1 MPGFPLQAIVGLG
14 NPGSKYDKTR
24 HNLGFRVVDELA
36 SRWKAN
42 VDSKK
47 HKSLV
52 GEVEK
57 FSTRLTLIKPQTYMN
72 LSGEAVGEM
81 ARFFKWPPENIL
93 VLSDDLDIPDGAIR
107 IRPFGGAGGH
117 NGLKSL
123 IEHLGTDKFPRIR
136 IGIGRDPV
144 IPADAYVLATIPGS
158 RADFYKELVTRTAD
172 AVVSILEEGLEKAM
186 TRFHASPKE
195 LEKKL
200 PEKKESKP

>member
-36 SRWKAN
+36 SRWN
-42 VDSKK
+42 VRVEAKK
-47 HKSLV
+47 YKSLV
-52 GEVEK
+52 AEVEK
-57 FSTRLTLIKPQTYMN
+57 YSPRLTLFKPQTYMN
-72 LSGEAVGEM
+72 LSGEAIGEA
-81 ARFFKWPPENIL
+81 ARFFKWPAENIL

-144 IPADAYVLATIPGS
+144 MPADAYVLANIPSS
-158 RADFYKELVTRTAD
+158 RADFYNELVTRTAD
-172 AVVSILEEGLEKAM
+172 AVVCILEEGIEKAM
-186 TRFHASPKE
+186 TRFHTKE
-195 LEKKL
+195 
-200 PEKKESKP
+200 KP